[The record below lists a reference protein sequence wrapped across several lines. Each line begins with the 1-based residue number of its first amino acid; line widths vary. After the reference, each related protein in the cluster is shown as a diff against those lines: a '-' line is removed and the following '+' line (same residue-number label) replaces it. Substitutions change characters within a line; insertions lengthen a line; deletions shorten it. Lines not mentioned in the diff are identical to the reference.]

1 MEEKHTN
8 NYINLKKLK
17 QRNKKENSYLT
28 CCLQKELM
36 ASVKQIYIYCNIP
49 VPKRDTVCRIKPAS
63 VNQALQKKKK
73 TKLTGIGA
81 GEITEEY
88 WFMYT

>member
-1 MEEKHTN
+1 MV
-8 NYINLKKLK
+8 
-17 QRNKKENSYLT
+17 
-28 CCLQKELM
+28 
-36 ASVKQIYIYCNIP
+36 SVKKIDIYIATYLQLCH
-49 VPKRDTVCRIKPAS
+49 IKPAS

-73 TKLTGIGA
+73 TKLTGKGA

>member
-8 NYINLKKLK
+8 NYTNLKKLK
-17 QRNKKENSYLT
+17 QRNKKENSSYLT
-28 CCLQKELM
+28 LFTERTNGLCK
-36 ASVKQIYIYCNIP
+36 VDIYIYIYCNIP

-73 TKLTGIGA
+73 KPNWQA
-81 GEITEEY
+81 
-88 WFMYT
+88 

>member
-1 MEEKHTN
+1 MLFTERTN
-8 NYINLKKLK
+8 GLCK
-17 QRNKKENSYLT
+17 
-28 CCLQKELM
+28 
-36 ASVKQIYIYCNIP
+36 VDIYIYCNIP